1 MARIFKYGDRTI
13 KDPGPQYTLEQVRA
27 SLIPY
32 FPELAVSTHRERTL
46 DNGDVEITFQKQ
58 TTTKGADEEL
68 LVEPGAHGRDAEDV
82 MAMWAKLQ
90 ALPTVEDPLETL
102 AQAGTIRPEMTVDEL
117 RGVWPGVQ
125 ACFEETVAGRV
136 QAQEVARQCLT
147 IQPAQT
153 DAFLPLGF

>member
-1 MARIFKYGDRTI
+1 MARLFKYGDRTA
-13 KDPGPQYTLEQVRA
+13 KDPGPQYTVEQVKA
-27 SLIPY
+27 SLIPF

-58 TTTKGADEEL
+58 TTTKGADTDL
-68 LVEPGAHGRDAEDV
+68 LVEAGAQGRDAGDV
-82 MAMWAKLQ
+82 IAMWQQLQ
-90 ALPTVEDPLETL
+90 AVPTTEDPLESL

-117 RGVWPGVQ
+117 RAVWPGVQ
-125 ACFEETVAGRV
+125 ACFEETVAGRIL
-136 QAQEVARQCLT
+136 AQEVARQCLT